1 MNRCVILSFQSY
13 VQQLFM
19 HAIPYVIY
27 WVAHKKRLKL
37 CVTIT
42 ERILSVSYTHLTL
55 PTNREV

>member
-42 ERILSVSYTHLTL
+42 ERILYGNKFSSVHL
-55 PTNREV
+55 